1 MPSKI
6 VRETIIP
13 NQTKNNL
20 DLNYNQAHN
29 FVFDYWLFKAI
40 RPRLLMVYANMAY
53 VGIHNLKLNTTSTLF
68 QIHPIN
74 DERS

>member
-29 FVFDYWLFKAI
+29 FGFGYWFFKSHLTKI
-40 RPRLLMVYANMAY
+40 LMVYANMAY

>member
-1 MPSKI
+1 MITKPFNFGFGYWFFKSHLTKI
-6 VRETIIP
+6 
-13 NQTKNNL
+13 
-20 DLNYNQAHN
+20 
-29 FVFDYWLFKAI
+29 
-40 RPRLLMVYANMAY
+40 LMVYANMAY

>member
-1 MPSKI
+1 MPLKI

-20 DLNYNQAHN
+20 DLNYNQAHYIELSYWF
-29 FVFDYWLFKAI
+29 FVGI
-40 RPRLLMVYANMAY
+40 RPRFLMDYTKMAY
-53 VGIHNLKLNTTSTLF
+53 VGIHNLRLNTTSILF

>member
-1 MPSKI
+1 
-6 VRETIIP
+6 
-13 NQTKNNL
+13 
-20 DLNYNQAHN
+20 
-29 FVFDYWLFKAI
+29 
-40 RPRLLMVYANMAY
+40 MVYANMAY